1 MASAKR
7 TPTGYKGVFYVERKG
22 ERILC
27 IFYRKP
33 GDRKQYEEKLGTS
46 AQGWTPARANAE
58 RTRRINGQELTNN
71 ERRQAQV
78 EAKRNAEAR
87 PTIERLWQWYLESK
101 GDQLKGVVTDKNRFD
116 LHLRKPL
123 GTKTPQELVP
133 LDVERLRRHITK
145 NHSIATTRNVLELL
159 RRVINF
165 GVRQRHCPALNW
177 VIELP
182 KQDPNSERIEVLTPE
197 QFQNLRQVWESYP
210 DRQLSHLHQFIGW
223 TGSRPSEALKLLW
236 KDIDFDR
243 GNYIKRDTKSG
254 KTLIQPMNE
263 KVREVLLR
271 QRELLNSSSG
281 ELQESS
287 YVFPASDGGLR
298 RLDSLKK
305 RFSQLRDLAGIPK
318 EFRPNY
324 CLRDTIA
331 SMMLSNGA
339 TLAEVAYQ
347 LGHAPGSPMT
357 RRYAKFIPAAQQSIA
372 NKAQEAMSSLLET
385 KALAKSG

>member
-7 TPTGYKGVFYVERKG
+7 IPTGYKGVFYVERKG
-22 ERILC
+22 EKILC

-133 LDVERLRRHITK
+133 LDVERLRRHIAK

-159 RRVINF
+159 RRIINF
-165 GVRQRHCPALNW
+165 GVRQRHCPALDW
-177 VIELP
+177 MIELP
-182 KQDPNSERIEVLTPE
+182 KQDPTSERIEVLTPE
-197 QFQNLRQVWESYP
+197 QFQNLQQVWESYP

-243 GNYIKRDTKSG
+243 SNYIKRDTKSG

-263 KVREVLLR
+263 KVYEVLGLLR
-271 QRELLNSSSG
+271 
-281 ELQESS
+281 ESS
-287 YVFPASDGGLR
+287 PFVSLYNNIEAVFKNSHRTYNRG
-298 RLDSLKK
+298 
-305 RFSQLRDLAGIPK
+305 Q
-318 EFRPNY
+318 
-324 CLRDTIA
+324 
-331 SMMLSNGA
+331 GA
-339 TLAEVAYQ
+339 VRV
-347 LGHAPGSPMT
+347 HP
-357 RRYAKFIPAAQQSIA
+357 
-372 NKAQEAMSSLLET
+372 
-385 KALAKSG
+385 

>member
-1 MASAKR
+1 
-7 TPTGYKGVFYVERKG
+7 
-22 ERILC
+22 
-27 IFYRKP
+27 
-33 GDRKQYEEKLGTS
+33 
-46 AQGWTPARANAE
+46 
-58 RTRRINGQELTNN
+58 
-71 ERRQAQV
+71 
-78 EAKRNAEAR
+78 
-87 PTIERLWQWYLESK
+87 
-101 GDQLKGVVTDKNRFD
+101 
-116 LHLRKPL
+116 L
-123 GTKTPQELVP
+123 GTKTTQELVP
-133 LDVERLRRHITK
+133 LDVERLRRHIAK

-339 TLAEVAYQ
+339 TLADVAYQ
-347 LGHAPGSPMT
+347 LGHAQGSPMT